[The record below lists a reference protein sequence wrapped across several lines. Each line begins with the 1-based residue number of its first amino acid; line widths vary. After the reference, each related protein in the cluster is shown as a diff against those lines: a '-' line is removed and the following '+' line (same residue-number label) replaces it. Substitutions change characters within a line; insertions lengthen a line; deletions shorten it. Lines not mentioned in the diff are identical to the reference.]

1 MSRFRA
7 EFALAILVQK
17 LAREF
22 RDLHQTIEVVAEI
35 TAKFRE
41 RALLILLYVADE
53 EMEKRRYHDML
64 RDDIREFV
72 NFYCFKSLEDMI
84 SRA

>member
-41 RALLILLYVADE
+41 RELY
-53 EMEKRRYHDML
+53 
-64 RDDIREFV
+64 
-72 NFYCFKSLEDMI
+72 
-84 SRA
+84 